1 MPRHSPCALF
11 CLTFFSV
18 IMWVLF
24 LRSFFSLPQNC
35 SISTQISEKLHLIFK
50 ILLCCLLCCFCASY
64 FVLFSFQGT
73 SSGFFKL
80 QPFGVRLL
88 PSSTPVMRINDWW
101 AQMTFYYSDY
111 RDFTLSYNRSSLF
124 SSFLPS
130 SLRMWWAQ
138 MDSNHRPRAYQARA
152 LTA

>member
-50 ILLCCLLCCFCASY
+50 ILFCCLLCCFCASY

-73 SSGFFKL
+73 SSG
-80 QPFGVRLL
+80 LL
-88 PSSTPVMRINDWW
+88 SLTFRRSPLALINLAIDDWW
-101 AQMTFYYSDY
+101 AQMTFTYSDY
-111 RDFTLSYNRSSLF
+111 RDLILPYNRSSLYP
-124 SSFLPS
+124 SFLPS